1 MSDVTTKVA
10 TYTKV
15 GTDVRI
21 APVLKA
27 NIVSFAAGAATATI
41 DLKDYDFPEDVMLE
55 VSFTPGSGGTLDV
68 VPSISTEV
76 GGTYY
81 TLLDS
86 DGSTAGAVPQM
97 TTAALVTREFKVL
110 PGYRFVKVSWDVGTA
125 DSYVAINL
133 ICYKPR
139 YATT

>member
-1 MSDVTTKVA
+1 MSDKTTPVA
-10 TYTKV
+10 TFTKV

-27 NIVSFAAGAATATI
+27 NVVTFAAAAATAII
-41 DLKDYDFPEDVMLE
+41 DLKDYDYPEHLMLE
-55 VSFTPGSGGTLDV
+55 VSFTPGSGGT
-68 VPSISTEV
+68 
-76 GGTYY
+76 YY
-81 TLLDS
+81 TLLDP
-86 DGSTAGAVPQM
+86 DGTTAGAVPQM
-97 TTAALVTREFKVL
+97 TVAALTTREFKTL

-139 YATT
+139 YAV